1 MLLRLYSYHKDADAQ
16 SKGAPL
22 KLPDEEGHPTRGGAN
37 GHPRAPHATERQA
50 RDVQEFE
57 LEGLMS
63 DDGDDE
69 AESSSDGAMRKH
81 PLRDR

>member
-1 MLLRLYSYHKDADAQ
+1 MLLRLYTYHKDADQAKA
-16 SKGAPL
+16 KGEAI
-22 KLPDEEGHPTRGGAN
+22 KLHDEEGHPRTN
-37 GHPRAPHATERQA
+37 GQARAPNVAERQA

-63 DDGDDE
+63 EDGDDE

-81 PLRDR
+81 PVRDR